1 MNCPLECFES
11 NPTFGVCKRGAMRPL
26 PVFPASYI
34 FSLLT
39 ISIAPM
45 RALTP
50 ARRSLRP
57 AGLPAYCV
65 LPSCHSIPK
74 HPMQPNHRFDSQ
86 VSVIRGFQAS
96 P

>member
-1 MNCPLECFES
+1 
-11 NPTFGVCKRGAMRPL
+11 MRPL